1 MKKVSNPCPPIW
13 SQRPKAPP
21 VPPKVSIY
29 EDIGASKDTVYYKHS
44 KTVYGY
50 DLDSDI
56 TDPSNYR
63 NLLQCLES
71 MEEGDALELNI
82 CCFGGYLH
90 STILISNAIRN
101 CRGHVHGNLSG
112 VAMSGGS
119 IILLSCHSVSV
130 APHSELM
137 AHTSLGG
144 HPYQKLP
151 DTLSAATSSGKQL
164 DKLYHDVYRG
174 FFTEVEINKILDG
187 KDYYLLYDEICERL
201 DNRAKLFEEEAK
213 QAEKSL
219 NDMFGSLDSDDFGE
233 ELDDETLMRLTKK
246 QLIDY
251 MNGRIVVNVDD
262 NGKITT
268 EIVEENTENN

>member
-1 MKKVSNPCPPIW
+1 MKKQSNPNPPSW
-13 SQRPKAPP
+13 ASRPKAPP
-21 VPPKVSIY
+21 APPKVSVY
-29 EDIGASKDTVYYKHS
+29 EDISTTKDTAYYKQS

-50 DLDSDI
+50 SLDSDI
-56 TDPSNYR
+56 VEPHNYR

-71 MEEGDALELNI
+71 MEEGDVLELDI

-90 STILISNAIRN
+90 TTIMISNAIRN
-101 CRGHVHGNLSG
+101 CKGHVHGYLTG

-119 IILLSCHSVSV
+119 IILMSCHSVGV

-164 DKLYHDVYRG
+164 NSLYHDVYKG
-174 FFTEVEINKILDG
+174 FFTEAEIDRILDG

-201 DNRAKLFEEEAK
+201 QKRAELLEAEHSQQQEDALNEMFPDYEEVP
-213 QAEKSL
+213 
-219 NDMFGSLDSDDFGE
+219 
-233 ELDDETLMRLTKK
+233 DEVLLKLTKA
-246 QLIDY
+246 QLIQY
-251 MNGRIVVNVDD
+251 MKGEVIVDVSDT
-262 NGKITT
+262 GKITVLPNPDL
-268 EIVEENTENN
+268 VEENISDKP